1 MVFLRLSSCITSQ
14 LAASRRLS
22 GSSEVAVSSFTWIRQ
37 SNCCCFSW
45 AFVAIPIVYRDQQ
58 DVGVRGEDG
67 ASDLSASIIENNK
80 PAEEM
85 TSFIE
90 SGTYTRSLK
99 KKEATKKKSTKAP
112 TTPSTKAPT
121 TKSTKAPSTKSTKA
135 PSTKSTK
142 APSTKS
148 TKSPSSIKIRR
159 VV

>member
-1 MVFLRLSSCITSQ
+1 MHRQKMQSRSLGS
-14 LAASRRLS
+14 ASLI
-22 GSSEVAVSSFTWIRQ
+22 VV
-37 SNCCCFSW
+37 FSW

-58 DVGVRGEDG
+58 DVGVRGEDHG

-85 TSFIE
+85 TSSIE

-99 KKEATKKKSTKAP
+99 KKEAPKKKSTKAP
-112 TTPSTKAPT
+112 TPPSTKAPT
-121 TKSTKAPSTKSTKA
+121 TKSTKAPTTKSTKA